1 MSHSTVLRKAYT
13 LGKAEFQRAFQKIYF
28 HQNINKDKI
37 YNKKAKKLENYLQKI
52 H

>member
-13 LGKAEFQRAFQKIYF
+13 LGKADFQRAFQKIF
-28 HQNINKDKI
+28 PFDISKDKI